1 MIFKWI
7 DRLIDKKV
15 ASAFNLYRKIGRRAE
30 RSYHTAYKDWL
41 LYISRRSKDV
51 SVKITMVGIIVSLYF
66 IIRGLRRLFK
76 MAFMDEDYT
85 ISMMRDTLNHF
96 NQTGSTFQNSK
107 IVATEI
113 IATRK
118 NAEIMKEFIEQR
130 DK

>member
-1 MIFKWI
+1 
-7 DRLIDKKV
+7 
-15 ASAFNLYRKIGRRAE
+15 
-30 RSYHTAYKDWL
+30 
-41 LYISRRSKDV
+41 
-51 SVKITMVGIIVSLYF
+51 MVGIIVSLYF